1 MTKEI
6 CICIIIVISV
16 FFVDFISTN
25 NTKQS
30 ALELEKGFDEIRLE
44 LEKDEINEEE
54 INSKMK
60 FIKEKWQ
67 DKYEKLAFY
76 IEHDELEKVKTE
88 FTSLKAYVRFE
99 KDDAFEAL
107 DKIRFIIRHIEEK
120 DDLRMKNVL

>member
-1 MTKEI
+1 MSKELVI
-6 CICIIIVISV
+6 SIVVLLIIIVANVCVSH
-16 FFVDFISTN
+16 FIDGKLN
-25 NTKQS
+25 YMID
-30 ALELEKGFDEIRLE
+30 ELEKLEICLSDGRNE
-44 LEKDEINEEE
+44 DAENKISEIDHYFNESEDVL
-54 INSKMK
+54 SC
-60 FIKEKWQ
+60 
-67 DKYEKLAFY
+67 Y

>member
-1 MTKEI
+1 MSKELVI
-6 CICIIIVISV
+6 SIVVLLIIIVANVCVSH
-16 FFVDFISTN
+16 FIDGKLN
-25 NTKQS
+25 YMID
-30 ALELEKGFDEIRLE
+30 ELEKLEICLRDGRNE
-44 LEKDEINEEE
+44 DAENKISEIDHYFNESEDVL
-54 INSKMK
+54 SC
-60 FIKEKWQ
+60 
-67 DKYEKLAFY
+67 Y